1 MRMQTASVLIFKY
14 LIPPQLLGKQMEIL
28 PFSNWKVTHYY
39 NEELT
44 NFKFLKRIFQFKKN

>member
-28 PFSNWKVTHYY
+28 PFSNWKVNHYY